1 MNTNEPRGRPVQAL
15 TPFPAS
21 ALHSQSGVSLP
32 CPGPTPQSTAR
43 PSIHKALLEVASEG
57 LALIAL
63 DLTVLDSPA
72 LQEVVHL
79 CGVDGSCPLLIL
91 RRGLANPV
99 VDVIGQV
106 AACLVDSQDYV
117 AVTIVEAAKGA
128 RRNRHHLHSLDPPY
142 LHPGGG
148 DVERAFDLGTQFG
161 HGDEPGWRRRLPPGR
176 SQGVVASWL

>member
-1 MNTNEPRGRPVQAL
+1 MNTNEPHGLPVQAL

-21 ALHSQSGVSLP
+21 ALHSQSWVSLP
-32 CPGPTPQSTAR
+32 CPGPTPQSTAH

-72 LQEVVHL
+72 LQEIVHL

-106 AACLVDSQDYV
+106 AACLVDLGRRIS
-117 AVTIVEAAKGA
+117 IVPEALGS
-128 RRNRHHLHSLDPPY
+128 RHLPALH
-142 LHPGGG
+142 G
-148 DVERAFDLGTQFG
+148 
-161 HGDEPGWRRRLPPGR
+161 LPCTWGLVHR
-176 SQGVVASWL
+176 